1 MGFFDL
7 ANGRY
12 KLTTLTTLRFSS
24 GRGTKAEIPLHNDTV
39 STQKT
44 APTIRCI
51 SGPGLKKDAT
61 KECSK
66 PKENASVF
74 KPNLGPVSIGQ
85 TKVQIDLVRN
95 LQCCW
100 KKSTR
105 QPDFVYESKLSLI
118 RSFGAAILKPTLCKY
133 YIDVWSVVCHVT
145 WQNRLLRGRNEGMT
159 GARLDEH
166 PTRFS
171 TGEHHC

>member
-66 PKENASVF
+66 PKENARVF
-74 KPNLGPVSIGQ
+74 KPDLGPVSIGQ
-85 TKVQIDLVRN
+85 TKVQISSEIFNAVGRSRQDSQTL
-95 LQCCW
+95 
-100 KKSTR
+100 STS
-105 QPDFVYESKLSLI
+105 Q
-118 RSFGAAILKPTLCKY
+118 T
-133 YIDVWSVVCHVT
+133 
-145 WQNRLLRGRNEGMT
+145 
-159 GARLDEH
+159 
-166 PTRFS
+166 
-171 TGEHHC
+171 

>member
-1 MGFFDL
+1 MPSSSVSLSTAFPYPRHDRVYHIIQAYFLNVGFFDL

-12 KLTTLTTLRFSS
+12 KLTTLTTFRFSS
-24 GRGTKAEIPLHNDTV
+24 GRGTKAEIPLHNVTV

-66 PKENASVF
+66 RKRIQTQSRPSVYR
-74 KPNLGPVSIGQ
+74 PNQGSDRSRRKSSML
-85 TKVQIDLVRN
+85 LE
-95 LQCCW
+95 
-100 KKSTR
+100 KSTR

-133 YIDVWSVVCHVT
+133 YIDV
-145 WQNRLLRGRNEGMT
+145 
-159 GARLDEH
+159 
-166 PTRFS
+166 
-171 TGEHHC
+171 